1 MIFSVLFFV
10 ASVVLFVLKKGGMFE
25 HTPDVVFFQALNLS
39 ILATILTYLLKGKI
53 RDAFKSKKENFLK
66 AAREVAEMK
75 RQVEEQAQLLKNKI
89 RELDATADQSQ
100 KAAEAS
106 AREYQSK
113 LLSEAREQ
121 AEKLKRETEK
131 TVEAEVYR
139 AVEALRAEIVDQ
151 SITSSRQLIGT
162 QIRDNDQKRLLSEF
176 VEKIGV
182 VRQ

>member
-1 MIFSVLFFV
+1 MTEEHMSV
-10 ASVVLFVLKKGGMFE
+10 
-25 HTPDVVFFQALNLS
+25 PPVVFHQAVNLA
-39 ILATILTYLLKGKI
+39 ILCGILFYFLKDNVRAYYKNK
-53 RDAFKSKKENFLK
+53 RENFLK
-66 AAREVAEMK
+66 SAREVAEMK

-89 RELDATADQSQ
+89 RELDTTADQAQ

-106 AREYQSK
+106 AREYQVK
-113 LLSEAREQ
+113 LLGEAREQ

-131 TVEAEVYR
+131 TVKAEVYR
-139 AVEALRAEIVDQ
+139 AVESLKAEIVDQ

-162 QIRDNDQKRLLSEF
+162 QIKDNDQKRLLSEF